1 MLPDSS
7 SLAAFLATKPSLH
20 VVQTNTPN
28 ICQNNLK
35 SHFLTCGTWHKWQM
49 SNNCVLLKSP
59 VSTMLL
65 LTSDTA
71 LFSLAL
77 VSDTEPDG
85 LQLPSDVLSESGA
98 FLWIA
103 ALADLCR
110 KCLQTSA
117 CRGVPTTLSAV

>member
-20 VVQTNTPN
+20 VVQTNTPS

-35 SHFLTCGTWHKWQM
+35 SHFLTCGTWRKWQM
-49 SNNCVLLKSP
+49 SNKSVLLKSP

-71 LFSLAL
+71 LFSLVL
-77 VSDTEPDG
+77 VSAEETDG
-85 LQLPSDVLSESGA
+85 LQLPSEVLSESGA
-98 FLWIA
+98 SLWI
-103 ALADLCR
+103 ADLCR

-117 CRGVPTTLSAV
+117 CRGVPTTLSAA